1 MSNEIR
7 YSISSDKRNCTF
19 ERSSSMLRPSNSVN
33 CSPPSPRSFCSCS
46 LRNDQTSSDR
56 FIRRD
61 LSAFR
66 GATRLS
72 SSIQLS
78 SPLSSI
84 TSNNDSLN
92 ADKRGKERPTKAC
105 YRSLWNCSDC
115 RNGFEKKT
123 RYVCFDSF
131 KLSLYLSLYLVFNA
145 KNNNYPTFSLH
156 DEIGETR

>member
-19 ERSSSMLRPSNSVN
+19 ERSSSMLRPWAAI
-33 CSPPSPRSFCSCS
+33 PFPRPSTFCSCS

-66 GATRLS
+66 GASR
-72 SSIQLS
+72 LS

-92 ADKRGKERPTKAC
+92 ADKRGKEQRSTKAC
-105 YRSLWNCSDC
+105 YRSLCNCSDC
-115 RNGFEKKT
+115 WGGFGKNT
-123 RYVCFDSF
+123 IRVRFVRFSF
-131 KLSLYLSLYLVFNA
+131 KLSYHLYLYFQRAAIKIMILLTYQYNQINIHLWMLN
-145 KNNNYPTFSLH
+145 
-156 DEIGETR
+156 